1 MKYSVFTIAK
11 YTCIEAIRNRL
22 FPLLVFGILI
32 IFGLGEFVGEIAIT
46 ETQQI
51 QAGILAF
58 VLRFTAVLIISL
70 IVIGSLV
77 REFNDNTVSMIIS
90 LPVPRHVYYFGKF
103 TGFSLLALII
113 AVLMSLPL
121 WIYASADQSGLWTLS
136 LMCELLIV
144 ISVSMLFIL
153 TLENIPVAFTAVTAF
168 YLLARSINTILLIGQ
183 SPILETTAIS
193 QKIMNAIIIIIA
205 YILPDL
211 DVFTQT
217 DWLVYAHGTIQNLYI
232 VGLQTIIYLAFL
244 SAAALFDLYRKNF

>member
-1 MKYSVFTIAK
+1 MKYSVITIAK
-11 YTCIEAIRNRL
+11 YTCVEAIRNRL
-22 FPLLVFGILI
+22 FLLLLAGILI

-51 QAGILAF
+51 QVSILAF

-70 IVIGSLV
+70 FVIGSLV
-77 REFNDNTVSMIIS
+77 REINDNAVNMIIS

-103 TGFSLLALII
+103 TGFASLALII
-113 AVLMSLPL
+113 SVLVSLPL
-121 WIYASADQSGLWTLS
+121 WIYSSTDQVGLWTVS
-136 LMCELLIV
+136 LICESLIL

-183 SPILETTAIS
+183 SPILESTALS
-193 QKIMNAIIIIIA
+193 QKFMNILVIFIA

-211 DVFTQT
+211 DEFTQT
-217 DWLVYAHGTIQNLYI
+217 GWLVYANGTIHDLYI
-232 VGLQTIIYLAFL
+232 VFLQTLIYLAFL